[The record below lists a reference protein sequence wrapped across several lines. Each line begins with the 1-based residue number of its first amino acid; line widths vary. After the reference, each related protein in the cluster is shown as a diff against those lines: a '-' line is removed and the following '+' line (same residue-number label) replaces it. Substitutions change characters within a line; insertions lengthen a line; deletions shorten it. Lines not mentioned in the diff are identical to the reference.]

1 MQHVLMLNEYEPTF
15 IGIHLWMPF
24 SPSFYGIVGDGSKP
38 WYLVNPKIAG
48 KWMFIPLKCIY
59 RYLWNSFLTFQNLIT
74 IHDSLNHIESQESQV
89 ASSSCRRVVA
99 RCFRSGCVWSD
110 SVMILNEGSGRAAEL
125 FSRRSFWV
133 MGGLGENPL
142 NFMGKYWNMFNN
154 SYSWWCYVSN
164 FQIGHNYFQLWLG
177 MDKNGNIMGI
187 EWIWLFQP
195 LASGYSHTWTI
206 RIRTMGY
213 SLVMTQ
219 PWPFQAWTNGITM
232 TITGI

>member
-1 MQHVLMLNEYEPTF
+1 MCWCSTNMNQPSSGFTF
-15 IGIHLWMPF
+15 WMPF

-59 RYLWNSFLTFQNLIT
+59 RYLWNSFFNISKPH
-74 IHDSLNHIESQESQV
+74 HDSRLIESYWIPGIPGSQLFV
-89 ASSSCRRVVA
+89 SPCRRTLFSFRLRLERLGDDSERRQRPCGPSSSAGGV
-99 RCFRSGCVWSD
+99 F
-110 SVMILNEGSGRAAEL
+110 GS
-125 FSRRSFWV
+125 WV
-133 MGGLGENPL
+133 DWGKNPL